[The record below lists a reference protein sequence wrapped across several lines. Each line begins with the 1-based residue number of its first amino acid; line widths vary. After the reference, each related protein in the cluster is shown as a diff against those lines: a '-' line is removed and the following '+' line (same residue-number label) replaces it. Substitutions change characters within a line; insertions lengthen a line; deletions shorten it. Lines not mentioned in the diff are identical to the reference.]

1 MEHALSQVAF
11 LQKYRSI
18 EIMSELSRM
27 CAALGIECV
36 CNHRDDSVDLNDLVS
51 KIDYAL
57 KGFLSLFVEVNGTLK
72 VKETITDQDIKT
84 AETYYNFAFM
94 YVHNKKRKKNGTPK
108 EITYIKNNIQCV
120 MLKILNELRKSVC
133 IFLLLNELQFC

>member
-27 CAALGIECV
+27 CAALDIECV
-36 CNHRDDSVDLNDLVS
+36 CNHRDDSVDLTDLIS

-57 KGFLSLFVEVNGTLK
+57 NGFLSLFVEVNGSLK
-72 VKETITDQDIKT
+72 VKEKITEQDINT
-84 AETYYNFAFM
+84 VATYYNFAFM
-94 YVHNKKRKKNGTPK
+94 YVDKKRKKSGTPK
-108 EITYIKNNIQCV
+108 EIKYIKNNIQCV
-120 MLKILNELRKSVC
+120 MLKILNELRKSVS
-133 IFLLLNELQFC
+133 